1 MTTILNIIIALLI
14 FGFLILIHEFGH
26 YTMAR
31 VFKVGINEFSVG
43 MGPKV
48 FSKKSKKTGIAYSL
62 RLLPIG
68 GFVSMDGEEEDSG
81 SENSLTSKPIWQ
93 RFLIMVAGAVMN
105 ILVGII
111 LTCVI
116 VGRSEA
122 LGSTVVAS
130 FTENAASQTAGL
142 AEGDRVIKI
151 GKTGVHTSYD
161 LSYTIMHSATEKT
174 DITVIRDGKTV
185 VIRDVEFKTETDSG
199 VTIAMRDFRVKAEK
213 KSFGNV
219 VKHSFWQSL
228 TSVRMIWDSLI
239 DLITGKYGMDALSG
253 PIGITGEIGNA
264 VAAKD
269 GGMNLMYLTA
279 LIALNLGI
287 FNLLPFPALDG
298 GQIVLLLVELIIRKP
313 VKREIAG
320 YINFIGLAILM
331 LLMLFVSYQDIT
343 KLIRK

>member
-1 MTTILNIIIALLI
+1 MLNVIIALLI
-14 FGFLILIHEFGH
+14 FGFLILIHELGH

-48 FSKKSKKTGIAYSL
+48 VSKKSKKTGIAYSL

-68 GFVSMDGEEEDSG
+68 GFVSMDGEDEDSG
-81 SENSLTSKPIWQ
+81 SENSLSSKPVWQ
-93 RFLIMVAGAVMN
+93 RFFIMVAGAV
-105 ILVGII
+105 
-111 LTCVI
+111 T
-116 VGRSEA
+116 
-122 LGSTVVAS
+122 S
-130 FTENAASQTAGL
+130 FSENASSQTAGL
-142 AEGDRVIKI
+142 AEGDRIVKI
-151 GKTGVHTSYD
+151 GKHGVHTSYD
-161 LSYTIMHSATEKT
+161 LSYIIMHSATEKT
-174 DITVIRDGKTV
+174 DITVIRGGETV
-185 VIRDVEFKTETDSG
+185 VIPGVEFKTETESG
-199 VTIAMRDFRVKAEK
+199 VTVAMRDFRVKAER

-239 DLITGKYGMDALSG
+239 DLVTGKYGVDALSG

-264 VAAKD
+264 VAAHD

-298 GQIVLLLVELIIRKP
+298 GQIVLLIVELIIRKP

-320 YINFIGLAILM
+320 YINFVGLALLM
-331 LLMLFVSYQDIT
+331 LLMLFVTYQDIT
-343 KLIRK
+343 RLIKK

>member
-1 MTTILNIIIALLI
+1 MLKIIIALLI

-26 YTMAR
+26 YIMAR

-48 FSKKSKKTGIAYSL
+48 LSKRSKKTGIAYSL

-81 SENSLTSKPIWQ
+81 SEDSLTSKPIWQ

-116 VGRSEA
+116 VGCTRI
-122 LGSTVVAS
+122 GSTVVTGFA
-130 FTENAASQTAGL
+130 ENAASQEAGL
-142 AEGDRVIKI
+142 AVGDRIVRV
-151 GKTGVHTSYD
+151 GRTGVHTAFD
-161 LSYTIMHSATEKT
+161 LSYTIMTSAAGKT
-174 DITVIRDGKTV
+174 DITVIRDGKA
-185 VIRDVEFKTETDSG
+185 VIVRDVEFKTETESG
-199 VTIAMRDFRVKAEK
+199 VTIANQDFSVFEEK
-213 KSFGNV
+213 KTFSNV
-219 VKHSFWQSL
+219 VKQCFWRSV

-239 DLITGKYGMDALSG
+239 GLVTGKYGMDAMSG
-253 PIGITGEIGNA
+253 PIGITGAIGDA
-264 VAAKD
+264 VDTKD
-269 GGMNLMYLTA
+269 GGISLMSLAA

-320 YINFIGLAILM
+320 YINFVGLALLM
-331 LLMLFVSYQDIT
+331 LLMLFVTYQDIT